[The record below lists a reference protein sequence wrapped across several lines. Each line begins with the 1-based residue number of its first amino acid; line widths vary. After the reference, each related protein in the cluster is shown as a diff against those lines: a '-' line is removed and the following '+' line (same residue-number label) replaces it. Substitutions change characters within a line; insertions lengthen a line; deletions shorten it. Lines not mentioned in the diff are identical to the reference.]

1 VVTNVESYL
10 EVIDQTDHHTCC
22 KCSTLMSPRRIIF
35 ISEVKIDILLE
46 CVGCGTALPLT
57 IDKLQTP

>member
-1 VVTNVESYL
+1 MVTNVESYL
-10 EVIDQTDHHTCC
+10 EVIDQTDHHACR
-22 KCSTLMSPRRIIF
+22 KCSTMMSPRRIIF